1 MRRVKGDDFKQM
13 GERKAIERGRVCVCG
28 RERERNKEK
37 EKIER
42 LCVRERSNERVAGT
56 EAEMERQTDR

>member
-13 GERKAIERGRVCVCG
+13 GERKAIERERECVCG
-28 RERERNKEK
+28 RDRERNKEK

-42 LCVRERSNERVAGT
+42 LCVRERE
-56 EAEMERQTDR
+56 